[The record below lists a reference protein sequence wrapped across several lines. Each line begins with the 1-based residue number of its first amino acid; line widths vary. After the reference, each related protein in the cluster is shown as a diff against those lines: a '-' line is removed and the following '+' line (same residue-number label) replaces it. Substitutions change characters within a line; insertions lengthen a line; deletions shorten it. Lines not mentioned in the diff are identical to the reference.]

1 MTAQVSDGLK
11 FEDRWY
17 GLSCEPLIT
26 WLWRRKN
33 KGLRFRRTSTACSRG
48 YGAKWALHNGRLY
61 LTSISGTFAD
71 GSPVTLESLFV
82 NYSKQYLDS
91 VGAND
96 PFNAGPG
103 AFAFWVTGTLRCS
116 FGKLLRYEHAGY
128 SSIYE
133 GEIHLCMEDGFLIGT
148 RIVHRE
154 PPRRR
159 TGDDLDDFLDSDYSM
174 IDDLDMAA

>member
-11 FEDRWY
+11 FEGRWY

-33 KGLRFRRTSTACSRG
+33 KGLRFLRTNTACSRG
-48 YGAKWALHNGRLY
+48 YGATWEIHNGRLY
-61 LTSISGTFAD
+61 LTKIAGTFVD
-71 GSPVTLESLFV
+71 GTPVTLESLFV

-96 PFNAGPG
+96 PANAGPG
-103 AFAFWVTGTLRCS
+103 AFAFWVTETLTCS
-116 FGKLLRYEHAGY
+116 FGKLLQYAHAGY

-133 GEIHLCMEDGFLIGT
+133 KEIYFHMKDGFLLGT
-148 RIVHRE
+148 RILQRE
-154 PPRRR
+154 LPRRKA
-159 TGDDLDDFLDSDYSM
+159 GHDIDDFLDSDASEF
-174 IDDLDMAA
+174 DDLDMTE